1 MKKIGILLRKDETY
15 HLNKELVEWLEEYE
29 MLPIGIVSDKLEGMI
44 EVTKFCDGILLQ
56 GGKDYTELE
65 LEYVRYLHKF
75 DIPTLGICLGM
86 QMMSVA
92 INGAVG
98 HLENENHQSK
108 DKYVHEIDI
117 IQNTELYDIVKNEVI
132 SVNSRHVDYVK
143 YTDLTV
149 SAYSKDGLIEA
160 VEDMNHRFF
169 VGVQWHPESIR
180 DIHSNNLL
188 KAFKNT
194 L

>member
-29 MLPIGIVSDKLEGMI
+29 MLPIGIVSDKLEDMI
-44 EVTKFCDGILLQ
+44 EVTKFCDGIILQ
-56 GGKDYTELE
+56 GGKDYTEVE
-65 LEYVRYLHKF
+65 LEYVCYLHKC

-92 INGAVG
+92 INGALG
-98 HLENENHQSK
+98 HLENKNHQSQN
-108 DKYVHEIDI
+108 KYVHEVDI
-117 IQNTELYDIVKNEVI
+117 IKNTKLHDIVKCEII

-143 YTDLTV
+143 YTALTI
-149 SAYSKDGLIEA
+149 SGYSKDRLIEV

-169 VGVQWHPESIR
+169 LGVQWHPESIR

-188 KAFKNT
+188 KAFKNA